1 MQREYFSVILCII
14 MMNLVKYIAFCG
26 AASRR
31 GAETL
36 VRNGRVFV
44 NQCQKTDPAYRV
56 MDSDIVTLDGKILQ
70 PQEKRNYVLLNKP
83 RGYVCSSADKHA
95 DLLAVD
101 LIDIPGARLF
111 SAGRLDKESQG
122 AIIFSDDGDFVNILT
137 HPRYEVL
144 KTYHV
149 ETAVPLDD
157 NALQRIRKGILDH
170 GEMLHVISV
179 ERIGDKKY
187 EFILNEGKK
196 REIRR
201 LTAACGAETVTLCRV
216 AIGEVK
222 LGDLPEGKY
231 RVLAE
236 NEINSLIK
244 NKK

>member
-1 MQREYFSVILCII
+1 

-31 GAETL
+31 GAEAL
-36 VRNGRVFV
+36 VKNGRIFV

-56 MDSDIVTLDGKILQ
+56 VDGDVVTLDGKVLR

-95 DLLAVD
+95 ELLAVD

-111 SAGRLDKESQG
+111 STGRLDKESQG
-122 AIIFSDDGDFVNILT
+122 AIIFSDDGDFVNVLT

-157 NALQRIRKGILDH
+157 NALQRIRNGILDQ

-179 ERIGDKKY
+179 KRIGDKKY
-187 EFILNEGKK
+187 EFVLNEGKK

-201 LTAACGAETVTLCRV
+201 LTAACGAKTVTLCRV
-216 AIGEVK
+216 AVGAVE
-222 LGDLPEGKY
+222 LGDLPEGKF
-231 RVLAE
+231 RMLTGE
-236 NEINSLIK
+236 EINALMK
-244 NKK
+244 NEK